1 MKRPPIPADRAAAWA
16 DSAGAVFWAPLKL
29 FLAPLTS
36 PLAPLL
42 SLLVATLLALTLLGG
57 LLFLGMASPEGTA
70 GQSKGFASE
79 LLWTESWLDGQPVWR
94 TVFPALQESALR
106 FVPAMVGVLWVA
118 RLLALHDGPL
128 ASALRRLALATT
140 GLPLFLLGYALI
152 ILINRLVAWQIS
164 AGSPPPLW
172 FALPLGNG
180 QPHTFTWGLE
190 LLILM
195 VGDGALG
202 RAVRRL
208 RHEVELL
215 RETPFVLAA
224 TLNGGRGPQVLR
236 RHLRRPL
243 LGLVRELTPL
253 MLGSLIVLEL
263 LFLEAGAG
271 RLLIRSLEDRDMP
284 VVGLLVLCGLG
295 LTLVLEALTRISS
308 QREVL

>member
-1 MKRPPIPADRAAAWA
+1 MKRLPPATHRAAAWTER
-16 DSAGAVFWAPLKL
+16 AGALIVAPLRAV
-29 FLAPLTS
+29 LAPFRAALVPLKRVVAAALLT
-36 PLAPLL
+36 LA
-42 SLLVATLLALTLLGG
+42 LLALLLY
-57 LLFLGMASPEGTA
+57 LGMALPGGA
-70 GQSKGFASE
+70 DGLAMGLPPG
-79 LLWTESWLDGQPVWR
+79 LLWTESWVDGQPVWK
-94 TVFPALQESALR
+94 TVLPAIQESILR
-106 FVPAMVGVLWVA
+106 VVPAMAGVLWLA

-128 ASALRRLALATT
+128 ATTLRRLALATT

-152 ILINRLVAWQIS
+152 IVINRFVAWQASTGIP
-164 AGSPPPLW
+164 SPPW

-180 QPHTFTWGLE
+180 QPHTFTWALE
-190 LLILM
+190 LAILM

-208 RHEVELL
+208 RHDVELL

-224 TLNGGRGPQVLR
+224 SLNGGRGYQVLR

-284 VVGLLVLCGLG
+284 VVGMLVLCGLG
-295 LTLVLEALTRISS
+295 LTLLLEGLTRYSS
-308 QREVL
+308 QQEVS